1 MGDWSV
7 GGSAEWCD
15 SSMRTWLECQRGLA
29 DIRKG
34 QNGMQSRS
42 LHILGSTGSAV
53 KRTVAAQDAFKDD
66 VDVLNYAL
74 TLEHLESAFYKLA
87 ADYEFGNDAF
97 GKSIGDSLKEIG
109 GHEDAHVETLTKVIT
124 SLGGEPVAA
133 AKYDFKVTDANSFL
147 ATAAAVENLGVA
159 AYDGAGSSLKN
170 PDLLTAAGTIVAVE
184 ARHASYLN
192 LITGAS
198 PFPAAFE
205 TPMTKDEVLAAATP
219 FIVSN

>member
-1 MGDWSV
+1 
-7 GGSAEWCD
+7 
-15 SSMRTWLECQRGLA
+15 
-29 DIRKG
+29 
-34 QNGMQSRS
+34 MQVRS
-42 LHILGSTGSAV
+42 LHTLRSVSA
-53 KRTVAAQDAFKDD
+53 AATPVGAAPAMFANDIE
-66 VDVLNYAL
+66 VLNYAL

-87 ADYEFGNDAF
+87 ANYQFGNDAF
-97 GKSIGDSLKEIG
+97 GESIDAKLKEIG

-124 SLGGEPVAA
+124 GAGGTPVAA
-133 AKYDFKVTDANSFL
+133 AKYDFKVTNANSFL

-192 LITGAS
+192 LITGTS

-205 TPMTKDEVLAAATP
+205 TPKTKDEVLAIAGP
-219 FIVSN
+219 FIVGQ